1 VIPLMRP
8 AKRHPAAS
16 STVLRP
22 RLPSGVRGS
31 SPVIDLPAPGV
42 RGSSTALPAE
52 PARRAWFARSPIL
65 PTATVLRAPTM
76 TNALLGWL
84 AIRWAWFKPRSIP
97 FAVAFAGMIAI
108 LAATNALTE
117 MAHREAPV
125 APIATKYQ
133 TIKIVNGPAG
143 AQVQI
148 LDTARR

>member
-1 VIPLMRP
+1 MIPLQRS
-8 AKRHPAAS
+8 AKRQPAAS
-16 STVLRP
+16 SAVTLP
-22 RLPSGVRGS
+22 RIRGGVRSGDPS
-31 SPVIDLPAPGV
+31 VAPSAT
-42 RGSSTALPAE
+42 RP

-76 TNALLGWL
+76 SNALLGWL
-84 AIRWAWFKPRSIP
+84 VARWAWFKPRSIP
-97 FAVAFAGMIAI
+97 FAVAFVGMIAI

-117 MAHREAPV
+117 MAHHEEPA

>member
-1 VIPLMRP
+1 MIPLMRP

-22 RLPSGVRGS
+22 RIAHAAAAAGVGAGAAAI
-31 SPVIDLPAPGV
+31 SP
-42 RGSSTALPAE
+42 TAT
-52 PARRAWFARSPIL
+52 RHAWFARSPIL